1 MPDKKSDI
9 EPRVTWSWDELTEED
24 RKFMKQCSGCGAWSP
39 LASEVCKSCGGKVFV
54 GRKGPGRVEASS
66 LPVAEKTQEAL
77 PQQLPARLPVK
88 FCIYCGRKLS
98 SEARFCDACGRA
110 QA

>member
-1 MPDKKSDI
+1 MPDKKSDV
-9 EPRVTWSWDELTEED
+9 EPRVTWSSEELTEED

-39 LASEVCKSCGGKVFV
+39 LASEVCGSCGSKTFV
-54 GRKGPGRVEASS
+54 ERKASDRTRPSYPPVTENIQES
-66 LPVAEKTQEAL
+66 LF
-77 PQQLPARLPVK
+77 QQSQARLPVR

-98 SEARFCDACGRA
+98 SEARFCDACGRP